1 LPSLEWLVIGFLVPT
16 FALSHALPR
25 FLTVN
30 APSRHL
36 LYPVF
41 HFVRQ
46 LSTSSSVSWCPGNI
60 PSYSYLEDKA
70 FRHGDIEDVIGK
82 LAKALGG
89 GFFGRSV
96 KFTPLDVKRVY
107 FGNWLRDCKPSRS
120 LTVRHMTE
128 TADSTAD
135 SQAVDVGALQK
146 TNLQTILNVVM
157 VLGFLAHGYATSE

>member
-1 LPSLEWLVIGFLVPT
+1 MINFLIPGLNLLTPSRVSSTPLPPPATRS
-16 FALSHALPR
+16 
-25 FLTVN
+25 
-30 APSRHL
+30 APSSLFHL
-36 LYPVF
+36 
-41 HFVRQ
+41 VRQ
-46 LSTSSSVSWCPGNI
+46 LSGSAYVSCCSGNI

-107 FGNWLRDCKPSRS
+107 FGNWLRDCEPSRT
-120 LTVRHMTE
+120 LAVRATVEM
-128 TADSTAD
+128 ADCATD